1 VTDISQYGATVFESA
16 GIADP
21 IQVQLIL
28 GAVNVACT
36 IPGLYLIERLGRRV
50 PLIIGGL
57 WQAAWLLIFAV
68 IGIALPPTDNPTSGI
83 VMIVCACMFIASFAA
98 TWGPFIWV
106 VIGETFPLRTRAKQ
120 ASLATAFNWLGNFL
134 IGFLTPYATEGISY
148 AFGFVFFGCNFV
160 AAVIV
165 YFFLFETKAL
175 SLENVDEMYSD
186 MSVKAISSKKW
197 VPAGYISRNERDEM
211 FWEQR
216 GGVKGGVKDTDA
228 ESPERGMSL
237 HQARVGG
244 GDGL

>member
-1 VTDISQYGATVFESA
+1 
-16 GIADP
+16 
-21 IQVQLIL
+21 VQLIL

-50 PLIIGGL
+50 PLVIGGL
-57 WQAAWLLIFAV
+57 WQAVWLLIFAV
-68 IGIALPPTDNPTSGI
+68 IGIALPPTRNPTSG
-83 VMIVCACMFIASFAA
+83 VVVIVCACVFIASFAS

-134 IGFLTPYATEGISY
+134 IGLLTPYANDGIGY

-160 AAVIV
+160 AAGVV

-186 MSVKAISSKKW
+186 VSISSKKW
-197 VPAGYISRNERDEM
+197 VPAGYIPRSERDEK

-216 GGVKGGVKDTDA
+216 DEEKSGVKDGDA
-228 ESPERGMSL
+228 EGPGRGISL
-237 HQARVGG
+237 HQRRVGG
-244 GDGL
+244 GL